1 MLSDGSFVNLSR
13 DAVREC
19 REYVFSQTG
28 GLVHARSR
36 SSVDPSGAR
45 DNHGDRVIAD
55 ALAAKLC
62 KNSANPKIDVRDV
75 AKPGTLAYRRIQ
87 MADKKRKARQDW

>member
-1 MLSDGSFVNLSR
+1 M
-13 DAVREC
+13 REC

-36 SSVDPSGAR
+36 SAIDPSGAK

-55 ALAAKLC
+55 ALCAKIC
-62 KNSANPKIDVRDV
+62 HGMSNPKITLADV
-75 AKPGTLAYRRIQ
+75 AKPGTLAFRRGQ
-87 MADKKRKARQDW
+87 AQDKKRKEREDW